1 MTKTTKS
8 GFTGRWMKMR
18 GGERRKGE
26 KKNEED
32 GVWGEGRGGIRKRDE
47 KRGSMVWTRFE
58 EGDGGWL
65 VEANSQRP
73 TAGRYCIFI
82 RWLRHLISFLPPF
95 VSPKAVKLG
104 RRVNEDEIIARFSP
118 PPLLIIHR

>member
-1 MTKTTKS
+1 
-8 GFTGRWMKMR
+8 MR

-82 RWLRHLISFLPPF
+82 RWLRHLISFLLLL
-95 VSPKAVKLG
+95 SPQ
-104 RRVNEDEIIARFSP
+104 RRLNLEEELTRMRLSRDSP
-118 PPLLIIHR
+118 LPRCL

>member
-58 EGDGGWL
+58 ERDGG
-65 VEANSQRP
+65 
-73 TAGRYCIFI
+73 
-82 RWLRHLISFLPPF
+82 
-95 VSPKAVKLG
+95 
-104 RRVNEDEIIARFSP
+104 
-118 PPLLIIHR
+118 